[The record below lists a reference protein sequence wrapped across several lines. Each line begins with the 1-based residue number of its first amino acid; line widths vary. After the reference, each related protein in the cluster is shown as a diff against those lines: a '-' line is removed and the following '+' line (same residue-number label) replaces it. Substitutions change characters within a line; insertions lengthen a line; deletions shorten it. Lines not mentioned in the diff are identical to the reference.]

1 MIIARILG
9 GSTAARQ
16 ELLRIGEVIL
26 EVNGKTVRSPEELQ
40 QAIQEA
46 KENLSLK
53 LAPGIATDANRLL
66 KSTVNP
72 SYFFHFDAPD
82 NCYIFVL
89 FHGAYS
95 RVANNVAYH
104 NRRAMKIITYHIL
117 FDLLVLHESSFRLR
131 SIGRHA
137 STL

>member
-26 EVNGKTVRSPEELQ
+26 EVNGKRVRNPEELQ

-53 LAPGIATDANRLL
+53 LAPGIATDTNRLL
-66 KSTVNP
+66 KSTVSAP
-72 SYFFHFDAPD
+72 SYFLHLDASD
-82 NCYIFVL
+82 NYYVCIL
-89 FHGAYS
+89 FHGARSGVENAIS
-95 RVANNVAYH
+95 RH
-104 NRRAMKIITYHIL
+104 NRGALKIITYAFCLIYRYS
-117 FDLLVLHESSFRLR
+117 V
-131 SIGRHA
+131 
-137 STL
+137 T

>member
-26 EVNGKTVRSPEELQ
+26 EVNGKRVRNPEELQ

-53 LAPGIATDANRLL
+53 LAPGIATDTNRLL
-66 KSTVNP
+66 KSTVSASN
-72 SYFFHFDAPD
+72 YFFTSMLPITATFL
-82 NCYIFVL
+82 FFLTVL
-89 FHGAYS
+89 AH
-95 RVANNVAYH
+95 V
-104 NRRAMKIITYHIL
+104 
-117 FDLLVLHESSFRLR
+117 
-131 SIGRHA
+131 
-137 STL
+137 